1 MRVYKDRQYLIFD
14 YEDGRTVKYDFA
26 TKTAIGIKGK
36 PVKNL
41 CSQLSGLTLNKLF
54 DCCEDAVTSN
64 IPMPEVQPPKN
75 VIPSA
80 SEANKMTNNA
90 IDSCTTQQ
98 LAELSKLIRDA
109 IADGKFS
116 ISEDGCLKPETRK
129 KLEELG
135 YKVETGTQY
144 NESYYS
150 ISWKE

>member
-1 MRVYKDRQYLIFD
+1 MACKYPITNRSYKFCLGCSD
-14 YEDGRTVKYDFA
+14 
-26 TKTAIGIKGK
+26 IGY
-36 PVKNL
+36 
-41 CSQLSGLTLNKLF
+41 
-54 DCCEDAVTSN
+54 CEDAVTSN
-64 IPMPEVQPPKN
+64 IPMPEVQSPKN

-80 SEANKMTNNA
+80 LEANKMTNNA

-150 ISWKE
+150 ISWRETK

>member
-1 MRVYKDRQYLIFD
+1 MSCKYPVNSRSYKFCLGCSD
-14 YEDGRTVKYDFA
+14 
-26 TKTAIGIKGK
+26 IG
-36 PVKNL
+36 
-41 CSQLSGLTLNKLF
+41 
-54 DCCEDAVTSN
+54 CCEDAVASN
-64 IPMPEVQPPKN
+64 IPMPEVQSPKN

-116 ISEDGCLKPETRK
+116 ISEDGSLKPETRK

-144 NESYYS
+144 NEPYYS
-150 ISWKE
+150 ISWKENK

>member
-1 MRVYKDRQYLIFD
+1 MTCKYPITSRSYKFC
-14 YEDGRTVKYDFA
+14 
-26 TKTAIGIKGK
+26 IK
-36 PVKNL
+36 
-41 CSQLSGLTLNKLF
+41 CSYI
-54 DCCEDAVTSN
+54 DCCEDAVTPDIS
-64 IPMPEVQPPKN
+64 IPEVQSPKN

-98 LAELSKLIRDA
+98 LAELSKLIRTA

-116 ISEDGCLKPETRK
+116 ISEDGSLKPETRK

-144 NESYYS
+144 NEPYYS

>member
-1 MRVYKDRQYLIFD
+1 MACKYPITSRSYKFCIGCRDMD
-14 YEDGRTVKYDFA
+14 YCK
-26 TKTAIGIKGK
+26 
-36 PVKNL
+36 
-41 CSQLSGLTLNKLF
+41 
-54 DCCEDAVTSN
+54 DAVTP
-64 IPMPEVQPPKN
+64 IGMPKVQPPKN

-90 IDSCTTQQ
+90 IDNCTTQQ

-116 ISEDGCLKPETRK
+116 ISEDGSLKPETRK

-144 NESYYS
+144 NEPYYS
-150 ISWKE
+150 ISWRETK

>member
-1 MRVYKDRQYLIFD
+1 MSCKYPKESRMHYACILCEKKNACKDTITSL
-14 YEDGRTVKYDFA
+14 
-26 TKTAIGIKGK
+26 
-36 PVKNL
+36 P
-41 CSQLSGLTLNKLF
+41 LTG
-54 DCCEDAVTSN
+54 SN
-64 IPMPEVQPPKN
+64 VPMPEVQPLKN

-144 NESYYS
+144 NEPYYS
-150 ISWKE
+150 ISWKETK

>member
-1 MRVYKDRQYLIFD
+1 MTCKYPITSRSYKFCLGCSD
-14 YEDGRTVKYDFA
+14 
-26 TKTAIGIKGK
+26 IG
-36 PVKNL
+36 
-41 CSQLSGLTLNKLF
+41 
-54 DCCEDAVTSN
+54 CCEDAVTSN

-80 SEANKMTNNA
+80 SENNA

-116 ISEDGCLKPETRK
+116 ISEDGSLKSETRK

-135 YKVETGTQY
+135 YKVETSSQY
-144 NESYYS
+144 NEPYYS

>member
-1 MRVYKDRQYLIFD
+1 MTCKYPITSRSYKFCIGCSDID
-14 YEDGRTVKYDFA
+14 Y
-26 TKTAIGIKGK
+26 
-36 PVKNL
+36 
-41 CSQLSGLTLNKLF
+41 
-54 DCCEDAVTSN
+54 CEDAVISN
-64 IPMPEVQPPKN
+64 ISIPEVQPPKN
-75 VIPSA
+75 VILSA

-116 ISEDGCLKPETRK
+116 ISEDGSLKPETRK
-129 KLEELG
+129 KLEELD

-144 NESYYS
+144 NEPYYS

>member
-1 MRVYKDRQYLIFD
+1 MTCKYPITSRSYKFCLR
-14 YEDGRTVKYDFA
+14 
-26 TKTAIGIKGK
+26 
-36 PVKNL
+36 
-41 CSQLSGLTLNKLF
+41 CSDI
-54 DCCEDAVTSN
+54 DCCEDAVTIITS
-64 IPMPEVQPPKN
+64 IPEVQLSKN

-98 LAELSKLIRDA
+98 LAELSKLVRDA

-116 ISEDGCLKPETRK
+116 ISEDGSLKPETRK

-144 NESYYS
+144 NEPYYS
-150 ISWKE
+150 ICWR

>member
-1 MRVYKDRQYLIFD
+1 MSCKYPKESRMHYACILCDEKNVWKDTITSLH
-14 YEDGRTVKYDFA
+14 
-26 TKTAIGIKGK
+26 
-36 PVKNL
+36 
-41 CSQLSGLTLNKLF
+41 LT
-54 DCCEDAVTSN
+54 DSN
-64 IPMPEVQPPKN
+64 IPMPEVQSPKN

-135 YKVETGTQY
+135 YKVETGNQY

-150 ISWKE
+150 ISWR

>member
-1 MRVYKDRQYLIFD
+1 MTCKYPITSRSYKFCIGCRDMD
-14 YEDGRTVKYDFA
+14 YCK
-26 TKTAIGIKGK
+26 
-36 PVKNL
+36 
-41 CSQLSGLTLNKLF
+41 
-54 DCCEDAVTSN
+54 DAVTP
-64 IPMPEVQPPKN
+64 IGMPKVQLPKN

-90 IDSCTTQQ
+90 IDNCTTQQ

-116 ISEDGCLKPETRK
+116 ISEDGSLKPETRK

-144 NESYYS
+144 NEPYYS
-150 ISWKE
+150 ISWNE

>member
-1 MRVYKDRQYLIFD
+1 MTCKYPITSRRYKFC
-14 YEDGRTVKYDFA
+14 
-26 TKTAIGIKGK
+26 IG
-36 PVKNL
+36 
-41 CSQLSGLTLNKLF
+41 CSDI

-80 SEANKMTNNA
+80 LEANKMTNNA
-90 IDSCTTQQ
+90 IDSCTTQE

-116 ISEDGCLKPETRK
+116 ISTDFSLKPETQK

-135 YKVETGTQY
+135 YKVETGTWCIELYGTEY
-144 NESYYS
+144 NELYYS
-150 ISWKE
+150 ISWRDIREI

>member
-1 MRVYKDRQYLIFD
+1 MSCKYPKKSRMHYACILCDEKNACKDTITSL
-14 YEDGRTVKYDFA
+14 
-26 TKTAIGIKGK
+26 
-36 PVKNL
+36 P
-41 CSQLSGLTLNKLF
+41 LT
-54 DCCEDAVTSN
+54 DSN
-64 IPMPEVQPPKN
+64 IPMPEVQSPKN

-80 SEANKMTNNA
+80 LEANKMANNA

-144 NESYYS
+144 NEPYYS
-150 ISWKE
+150 INWREVE

>member
-1 MRVYKDRQYLIFD
+1 MACKYPKESRMHYACILCGEKNVCKDTITSL
-14 YEDGRTVKYDFA
+14 
-26 TKTAIGIKGK
+26 
-36 PVKNL
+36 P
-41 CSQLSGLTLNKLF
+41 LTN
-54 DCCEDAVTSN
+54 SN
-64 IPMPEVQPPKN
+64 IPMPEVQTQKN

-80 SEANKMTNNA
+80 SEANKMTSNV

-116 ISEDGCLKPETRK
+116 ISEDGCLKPEIRK

-144 NESYYS
+144 NEPYYS
-150 ISWKE
+150 ISWKETK